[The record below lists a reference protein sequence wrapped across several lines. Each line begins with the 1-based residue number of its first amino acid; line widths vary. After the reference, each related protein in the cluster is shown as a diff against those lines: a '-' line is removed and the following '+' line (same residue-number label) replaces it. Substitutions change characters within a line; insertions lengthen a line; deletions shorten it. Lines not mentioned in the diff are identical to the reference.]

1 MLRVM
6 LAALAA
12 SECRT
17 LGSHDGAN
25 LRPACLR
32 TMPEFIRD
40 DPKVRALDDVP
51 LVARVVAHDATTGS
65 RFVLDGLL
73 PPNLATEVAFV
84 VDDGLDRAF

>member
-1 MLRVM
+1 MLRVV

-25 LRPACLR
+25 LRPAGLGAI
-32 TMPEFIRD
+32 PEFVRD
-40 DPKVRALDDVP
+40 NPKVRAVNDVP
-51 LVARVVAHDATTGS
+51 LVTRVVPHDATTGPGLVFG
-65 RFVLDGLL
+65 RLL

-84 VDDGLDRAF
+84 VDDRLDGAL